1 MLFALTSRRQRNCL
15 ETPWS
20 VISAPGLLSTR
31 NIVNTLLHLPP
42 PSPSYLSSFSHTRCL
57 PLSIPQ
63 SIYFLALFLSL
74 SLSLGTGRGSRY
86 LAHAPRYVSSFVD
99 GRKFGKVLLV
109 SPRRGA
115 KNQRVVARWIAF
127 NPRELSSRL
136 PTRGGQVV
144 SNRIMVGPEL
154 FSREDGIISFFVEFE
169 GRSFKLSYPGTII
182 ERFLIFFF
190 FFHRNHRIIKLSGE
204 RIFRKDRLCPKSTL
218 FSEKLKAA
226 QKL

>member
-1 MLFALTSRRQRNCL
+1 M
-15 ETPWS
+15 
-20 VISAPGLLSTR
+20 
-31 NIVNTLLHLPP
+31 
-42 PSPSYLSSFSHTRCL
+42 
-57 PLSIPQ
+57 
-63 SIYFLALFLSL
+63 
-74 SLSLGTGRGSRY
+74 
-86 LAHAPRYVSSFVD
+86 D